1 VARVTRR
8 RRGRPYQPYPA
19 RNSAWVARLLVVIV
33 GVALVITVL
42 AYAFTR

>member
-1 VARVTRR
+1 MTRR

-19 RNSAWVARLLVVIV
+19 RNSAWVARLLVGLIV

>member
-1 VARVTRR
+1 VALVSRR

-19 RNSAWVARLLVVIV
+19 RRSTWVARLLVVIV